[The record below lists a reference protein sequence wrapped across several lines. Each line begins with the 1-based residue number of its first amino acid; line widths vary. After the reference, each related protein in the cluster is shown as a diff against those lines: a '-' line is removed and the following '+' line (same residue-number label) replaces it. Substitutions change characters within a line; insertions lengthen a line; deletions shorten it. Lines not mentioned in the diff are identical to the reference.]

1 MGLLAVISGLSGGG
15 RVKETPMSSKF
26 SEGYKNNRVGPIIRA
41 GDVAKAA
48 AEAAEIDNPGKE
60 ITIQD
65 RNAYL
70 RIQCDDECV
79 LTQKTMQ
86 EMLGRPFQM
95 RELEVNLSSFAGN
108 IEQSPDRVRF
118 YFNKHV

>member
-1 MGLLAVISGLSGGG
+1 MGLLAVISGLLGGG
-15 RVKETPMSSKF
+15 GVKEIPMSSKF

-41 GDVAKAA
+41 GDVAMAA
-48 AEAAEIDNPGKE
+48 AEAVEIDNPGKE
-60 ITIQD
+60 ITVED

-79 LTQKTMQ
+79 LTQQTMQ
-86 EMLGRPFQM
+86 EMLGRPFEM

-118 YFNKHV
+118 YYNKHV